1 MALYSMSFSDVT
13 PNEITVTLADPIK
26 AIVCTATDGI
36 KISEIY
42 IAGGETS
49 SVVTKLVVN
58 RPSVGGSYLADPANT
73 QVPEKLN
80 PYSQSASGPAFYGD
94 ASDTVGTTGANR
106 PTFSDNDVLNLTLN
120 AFAGVVRWVAPPGSE
135 IIALGTGLPGEI
147 TFGGSRAGT
156 GLVDGHLIF
165 EQV

>member
-1 MALYSMSFSDVT
+1 MALYSMSFTNIT
-13 PNEITVTLADPIK
+13 PAEIAANLADPIK
-26 AIVCTATDGI
+26 AFVCSATSGI
-36 KISEIY
+36 KIVEIY
-42 IAGGETS
+42 IAGGES
-49 SVVTKLVVN
+49 SSTINKLVVN
-58 RPSVGGSYLADPANT
+58 RPSGAGTYANS

-80 PYSQSASGPAFYGD
+80 PFSAGAAGPAFRGG
-94 ASDTVGTTGANR
+94 ASALCGSAGAGR
-106 PTFSDNDVLNLTLN
+106 PTFATNDVLNLTLN

-156 GLVDGHLIF
+156 GDVDGHLIF